1 MRTHPARFFEL
12 LKRHPVI
19 AGLRRSAEVDEA
31 LRAGARVLF
40 ILGEDIFALRD
51 SVGRAH
57 AAGSLLFAHVDLIKG
72 IGRDEVGIRFLAR
85 DLEVDGVLT
94 TRGNLIGPAKREG
107 LIAIQRL
114 FVLDSESLEAGLPA
128 VERAG
133 PDAVEVLPG
142 VILPLI
148 ADRLRRA
155 GLPPLIAGGL
165 IRSRAQ
171 VEEALKAGALA
182 ISTSQPDL
190 WRGAGG
196 GR

>member
-1 MRTHPARFFEL
+1 MRTDPAGFFEL
-12 LKRHPVI
+12 LKRRPVI

-31 LRAGARVLF
+31 LRAGVRVLF

-57 AAGSLLFAHVDLIKG
+57 AAGGLLFAHLDLIKG
-72 IGRDEVGIRFLAR
+72 IGRDEAGIRFLAR

-107 LIAIQRL
+107 VIAIQRL

-148 ADRLRRA
+148 ADRLRGA
-155 GLPPLIAGGL
+155 GLPPVIAGGL
-165 IRSRAQ
+165 IRTRAQ
-171 VEEALKAGALA
+171 VDAALKAGAVG
-182 ISTSQPDL
+182 ISTGQPDL
-190 WRGAGG
+190 WRDAGG